1 MYTSVRINPEKAEKG
16 RRKRWEEDI
25 YKKCRE
31 SLTFITLV
39 LCCIISKA
47 VCARAIAFPQVST
60 TKMENEMKCHIKSI
74 CSRGCLIALAYFL
87 PQSAQAVDIEGT
99 FTSDSDFPVNVADPS
114 FYTLNGEVYS
124 GGIDSDTNLTVNG
137 VLSSNP
143 TQTNILTVAASSVT
157 SGNFTYNLE
166 LPASFW
172 VKHVFEVYSYMTF
185 SVENFTLYLRES
197 DTPHPN
203 LIIYTGSN
211 SALNVRG
218 DFLFSDTRSASNWYQ
233 TRLTFNGRGSVNV
246 DGNFTIDSQISK
258 PLTNASNCVNFDV
271 AVQTFTVG
279 GVLSL
284 NNSNNNNNVFRTS
297 SASAGTFTRTLG
309 GLQITQNG
317 MIQLGGNASAAN
329 TTELILTNSGTSEY
343 IGGLLTKDSDGELA
357 DNKLNVR
364 MAASDAANGRQIMRF
379 TATSGWTLDS
389 NVFSDAANALNEVEV
404 SGGRLDMGMYDGMK
418 GGSLMIMGYNNPSEA
433 VFSATGAAADTE
445 IGRVEFD
452 SMSFYRGTVVFDLA
466 ETDGD
471 FIKVNGAMTKI
482 TGASPLVL
490 EMNVSAYDLQ
500 AWLEASESDEW
511 SANLMSFAT
520 DGSNVSAEDFTLKL
534 QDGIMGKI
542 TVSELDGVS
551 TLTANLSLVPEPAEV
566 AAILGAFA
574 LLLVARRRR
583 G

>member
-1 MYTSVRINPEKAEKG
+1 
-16 RRKRWEEDI
+16 
-25 YKKCRE
+25 
-31 SLTFITLV
+31 
-39 LCCIISKA
+39 
-47 VCARAIAFPQVST
+47 
-60 TKMENEMKCHIKSI
+60 MENEMKCHIKSI

-114 FYTLNGEVYS
+114 FYTLNGEAYS

-143 TQTNILTVAASSVT
+143 TQTNILTVAVSSVT
-157 SGNFTYNLE
+157 AGNFTYNLE

-172 VKHVFEVYSYMTF
+172 TKHVFEVYSYMTF
-185 SVENFTLYLRES
+185 SVENFTLHLRES

-203 LIIYTGSN
+203 LIIYTGLN

-258 PLTNASNCVNFDV
+258 PSPNALNCVNFDV

-284 NNSNNNNNVFRTS
+284 NNSNNNNNIFRTS
-297 SASAGTFTRTLG
+297 SSSAGTFTRTLG
-309 GLQITQNG
+309 GLQIGQNG

-364 MAASDAANGRQIMRF
+364 MAANDAANGRQIMRF
-379 TATSGWTLDS
+379 TATQGWSLSGG
-389 NVFSDAANALNEVEV
+389 VFSDSPNALNEVEV
-404 SGGRLDMGMYDGMK
+404 SGGRLDLGMYDGMK

-482 TGASPLVL
+482 TGDSPLVL

-520 DGSNVSAEDFTLKL
+520 DGSNVSADDFTLKL

-551 TLTANLSLVPEPAEV
+551 TLTANLSLVPEPAKV

>member
-1 MYTSVRINPEKAEKG
+1 MQS
-16 RRKRWEEDI
+16 
-25 YKKCRE
+25 
-31 SLTFITLV
+31 
-39 LCCIISKA
+39 ISKIFPF
-47 VCARAIAFPQVST
+47 CAA
-60 TKMENEMKCHIKSI
+60 
-74 CSRGCLIALAYFL
+74 ALWIL
-87 PQSAQAVDIEGT
+87 PQSVQAVDIEGM

-124 GGIDSDTNLTVNG
+124 GGIDSDTNVTVNG
-137 VLSSNP
+137 VLSSTP
-143 TQTNILTVAASSVT
+143 SSYQIAIAPSSVT
-157 SGNFTYNLE
+157 AGNFTYNLE

-172 VKHVFEVYSYMTF
+172 SKCVFEVSGSRVF
-185 SVENFTLYLRES
+185 SVENFTLNLRES
-197 DTPHPN
+197 NTSHPGLVFTAN
-203 LIIYTGSN
+203 TN
-211 SALNVRG
+211 STLNVRG
-218 DFLFSDTRSASNWYQ
+218 DFLFSDTRSSTSWYQ
-233 TRLTFNGRGSVNV
+233 TRLTFNGNGNV
-246 DGNFTIDSQISK
+246 AIDGNLAIDSQISK
-258 PLTNASNCVNFDV
+258 PSSHALNCVNFDV

-297 SASAGTFTRTLG
+297 PTSAGTFTRTLG
-309 GLQITQNG
+309 GLQITQKG
-317 MIQLGGNASAAN
+317 MIQLNGNVSAVN
-329 TTELILTNSGTSEY
+329 TTELIFTNSGTSEY
-343 IGGLLTKDSDGELA
+343 IGGLLTRNTDGELA

-364 MAASDAANGRQIMRF
+364 MTASDTANGRQIMRF
-379 TATSGWTLDS
+379 MTTRDWGLDGS
-389 NVFSDAANALNEVEV
+389 VFSDAANALNEVEV

-542 TVSELDGVS
+542 TVSDLDGVS

-574 LLLVARRRR
+574 LLLAAHRRR